1 MKVPLTWLADYVQWT
16 EPPAALAHR
25 LTMQGIETTYLP
37 GPSAGWGERVVV
49 GRVLELGPHPN
60 ADRLRLATVDTGAG
74 IKTVVCGAPN
84 IAAGQHIAFAGV
96 GAQLH
101 DERTRALRT
110 LGAATIR
117 GVVSE
122 GMVCSEREL
131 GISDEHEGILVLPGD
146 APLGAPLAAYLPSA
160 DALEVE
166 VTSNRG
172 DCLSVLG
179 VAHEVAAGTAHAV
192 TEPALGY
199 AESGEPNPVGVQVDD
214 PELCAR
220 YSCTVIRGVRVGPSP
235 EWLQQRLLAAD
246 QRPINN
252 VVDVTNYVMLEYG
265 QPLHAFDLGA
275 VAQQR
280 IVVRAAREGE
290 RLATLDGVQHELR
303 APMLLIADPE
313 RAIGLAGVMGGAN
326 SEMSERTTDVL
337 LESATFDGIN
347 TRRTSAAL
355 RLRTEASTRF
365 EKGLDPELA
374 ERAVRRA
381 TRLIA
386 ELAGGAAAPGIAEDY
401 PRRAHRSAVRLTAG
415 RMALVL
421 GVEVP
426 MERAAQVLGSLGF
439 DVRQDG
445 ADALL
450 ATPPYW
456 RTDVAIED
464 DVIEEVARIVGYD
477 AVPEVALSGGVPEQP
492 AQTERSVREEV
503 RDALVTAGLQETMSH
518 SLVSADALGGEGA
531 LAGEVGEAL
540 EVANPLSQEQR
551 YLRTT
556 LRWSLIA
563 ALASVVRHP
572 PRSAALFEVGRIYLP
587 RAGDLPEEREMAM
600 LALAGPRAR
609 SALAEEG
616 GAYDFYDAKGVVELL
631 LARLGVR
638 AAFERADDRLLH
650 PGRAARVTVDG
661 EAVALVGELH
671 PSERARFD
679 VDAPVVAV
687 AELDVGAL
695 ARRVPWVRHSFAP
708 FPRYPAAERDL
719 AFAADASVPA
729 GALHALI
736 ADHPLV
742 TGAALF
748 DLFEG
753 SPLPEG
759 QRSLAFRIE
768 LQSAEGTLEAEQI
781 NDAVRAIVE
790 KVERE
795 TGARLRA

>member
-37 GPSAGWGERVVV
+37 GPSAGWGEHVVV

-74 IKTVVCGAPN
+74 VKTVVCGAPN
-84 IAAGQHIAFAGV
+84 VAAGQNIAFAGV
-96 GAQLH
+96 GAQLR
-101 DERTRALRT
+101 DERTRELRT
-110 LGAATIR
+110 LSAATIR

-146 APLGAPLAAYLPSA
+146 APLGAPLASYLPSA

-166 VTSNRG
+166 VTANRG

-192 TEPALGY
+192 SEPALGY
-199 AESGEPNPVGVQVDD
+199 AVSGAPNPVGVQIED

-220 YSCTVIRGVRVGPSP
+220 YTCTVIRGVRVGPSP
-235 EWLQQRLLAAD
+235 EWLQQRLLDAD

-290 RLATLDGVQHELR
+290 QLATLDGVQHELR

-326 SEMSERTTDVL
+326 SEMSEQTTDVL
-337 LESATFDGIN
+337 LESATFNGIN
-347 TRRTSAAL
+347 TRRTAAAL

-381 TRLIA
+381 TRLIT
-386 ELAGGAAAPGIAEDY
+386 EVAGGAAAPGIAEDY
-401 PRRAHRSAVRLTAG
+401 PRKAGRSAVRLTAE

-426 MERAAQVLGSLGF
+426 MERTAQVLESLGF
-439 DVRQDG
+439 DVGRDG
-445 ADALL
+445 PDALL

-456 RTDVAIED
+456 RTDVGIED

-477 AVPEVALSGGVPEQP
+477 AVPEVALAGGVPEQP

-503 RDALVTAGLQETMSH
+503 RDALVTAGLQETMAH

-540 EVANPLSQEQR
+540 QVANPLSQEQR

-556 LRWSLIA
+556 LRWSLLS

-572 PRSAALFEVGRIYLP
+572 PRSAALFEVGRVYVP

-600 LALAGPRAR
+600 LALAGPRVR
-609 SALAEEG
+609 SALARDG
-616 GAYDFYDAKGVVELL
+616 GAYDFYDAKGVIELL
-631 LARLGVR
+631 LARLGVH
-638 AAFERADDRLLH
+638 ATFERADDPLLH
-650 PGRAARVTVDG
+650 PGRAARAVVDG
-661 EAVALVGELH
+661 AAVALVGELH
-671 PSERARFD
+671 PSARARFD
-679 VDAPVVAV
+679 VDAPIVAV
-687 AELDVGAL
+687 AELDVGVL
-695 ARRVPWVRHSFAP
+695 ARRVPRERHSFVP

-719 AFAADASVPA
+719 AFVADASVPA
-729 GALHALI
+729 AALHALI
-736 ADHPLV
+736 AGHSLV
-742 TGAALF
+742 AGASLF

-790 KVERE
+790 QVERE